1 LVILQTLR
9 QRMIGCVLDEH
20 SAGNQAKDRAAAGQA
35 GGAEDA
41 VALGGRSGLRL
52 MLLVGEW
59 RPGTAWT
66 NTIGPHPCCGFATA
80 SCVAQRAAI
89 DIKRRTHPPGT
100 QGRGPLL
107 MGADLVTPQVLP
119 PFVGRSADRERL
131 AAVLA
136 RLRAGLSA
144 ALVVS
149 GDAGIGK
156 TQLLQQVMH
165 DAGGL
170 QTIMVS
176 GYESE
181 VRLGFAALHR
191 LVSPFLG
198 VRRDL
203 PKPQRDALATA
214 FGLAAGPPP
223 NRFLVGLA
231 TMTLLEQT
239 AQKRPLL
246 CVIDDV
252 QWVDQ
257 ETLDTLAFVARRLD
271 AEGVGLIFGLRG
283 STLGLPGFS
292 GIPEHQLPPMSEE
305 DMRSLLSIAAPTPP
319 PPHVAT
325 RLVTE
330 SEGNPLALFEYVAS
344 LSTERLAGTVALPPA
359 LPVSERLSAG
369 FAAQI
374 KRLPSPTQRM
384 LLVLS
389 AADDAVAVAE
399 ACTRLGIRPGAAE
412 PALRESI
419 ISAQP
424 RLVFRHPIIRSVI
437 YENAGTSARRRV
449 HAVLAQVAED
459 RGFPDAAAWHRA
471 YATSGPDEA
480 VANQL
485 ERTAARA
492 RDRGGYAAEATYLT
506 LAAQRSVVGTEDHSR
521 RLLAAAHAHVI
532 AGNRAEA
539 ERLLDAYDEN
549 GSAGTRVD
557 AERVRAIIL
566 SYDARTADAA
576 AMLVNAASNL
586 PSGDFDLA
594 RHILCNALRAAM
606 EPYVRHRQP
615 TAAKHELI
623 AEDWADRLPGA
634 VLVSRV
640 SAVENRPGQYT
651 PGITLQEV
659 AQAFLSRARPPGREP
674 TPFDLIYEGLA
685 TRCSAGYRPAATVLQ
700 EALRRL
706 GRDPGFAT
714 ARSLLILTWLAAE
727 DLLDDEFEAT
737 TLRQMTAS
745 NRAQGALPSTWLG
758 LAGLANTETRHG
770 NFDTA
775 QVMFDEAT
783 SIAVA
788 IGGDSQQVWPTLVEL
803 RVWQGREGEARSM
816 ADTLIRDWGR
826 ERRYGSSANFGR
838 LALTVLELSL
848 RRYTQALEHA
858 SRVAQDDPPG
868 HGTRIL
874 PDLVE
879 AAVRTGDEALAGRTL
894 DELTARAAV
903 AATPWA
909 MGVLARARA
918 LAHSTSSEAEPHY
931 QEALRLL
938 KPTAL
943 RTETAR
949 THLLY
954 GEWLRR
960 RKRRADARE
969 QLSASLS
976 AFTAMGATAFAQR
989 AALELAA
996 TGAKPIVTSTTQRS
1010 ALTPQERHVAELAAQ
1025 GMTNSEISEQLF
1037 ISDSTVDYH
1046 LSKVFRKLEITSR
1059 RRLKDKIRG

>member
-1 LVILQTLR
+1 
-9 QRMIGCVLDEH
+9 M
-20 SAGNQAKDRAAAGQA
+20 
-35 GGAEDA
+35 
-41 VALGGRSGLRL
+41 
-52 MLLVGEW
+52 
-59 RPGTAWT
+59 
-66 NTIGPHPCCGFATA
+66 
-80 SCVAQRAAI
+80 
-89 DIKRRTHPPGT
+89 
-100 QGRGPLL
+100 
-107 MGADLVTPQVLP
+107 TPEVLP

-156 TQLLQQVMH
+156 TQLLQQVMRE
-165 DAGGL
+165 AGGL
-170 QTIMVS
+170 QTIMMS

-198 VRRDL
+198 VLPDL
-203 PKPQRDALATA
+203 PEPQREALATA

-231 TMTLLEQT
+231 TMTLLEQA

-246 CVIDDV
+246 WVIDDV

-257 ETLDTLAFVARRLD
+257 DTVDALAFVARRLD

-283 STLGLPGFS
+283 SAGGLPGFS
-292 GIPEHQLPPMSEE
+292 GIPEHHLPPMSEE
-305 DMRSLLSIAAPTPP
+305 DMRSLLSTAARTPP
-319 PPHVAT
+319 APDVAT
-325 RLVTE
+325 RLITE
-330 SEGNPLALFEYVAS
+330 SEGNPLALLEYAAS
-344 LSTERLAGTVALPPA
+344 LSPERLAGAAALPPA
-359 LPVSERLSAG
+359 LPVSQRLSAG

-374 KRLPSPTQRM
+374 KRLPGPTRRM
-384 LLVLS
+384 LLVL
-389 AADDAVAVAE
+389 AAAGADDAGAVSE
-399 ACTRLGIRPGAAE
+399 ACAQLGLRPGAAE
-412 PALRESI
+412 PAVRESI

-424 RLVFRHPIIRSVI
+424 RLLFRHPIIRSVV

-449 HAVLAQVAED
+449 HALLAQIAED

-471 YATSGPDEA
+471 CATSGPDEA
-480 VANQL
+480 VAEQL

-492 RDRGGYAAEATYLT
+492 RNRGGYAAEATYLT
-506 LAAQRSVVGTEDHSR
+506 LAAQRSVAGTEDYSR
-521 RLLAAAHAHVI
+521 RLLAAALAHVI
-532 AGNRAEA
+532 AGNRAQA
-539 ERLLDAYDEN
+539 ERLLDGYDVN
-549 GSAGTRVD
+549 GSAGARVE

-566 SYDARTADAA
+566 SYDSRTADAA
-576 AMLVNAASNL
+576 ALLVNAAINL
-586 PSGDFDLA
+586 PPAEFDLA
-594 RHILCNALRAAM
+594 RHILCNALRAVM
-606 EPYVRHRQP
+606 EPYVRHRQL
-615 TAAKHELI
+615 TAAKHDF
-623 AEDWADRLPGA
+623 AGDSADRVPGA
-634 VLVSRV
+634 AVISPVF
-640 SAVENRPGQYT
+640 AVENGPRHYT
-651 PGITLQEV
+651 PGMTLREV
-659 AQAFLSRARPPGREP
+659 AEAFLSRPRPPGREP
-674 TPFDLIYEGLA
+674 TPFDLIYEGMA
-685 TRCSAGYRPAATVLQ
+685 TRCAAGYRPAATMLQ
-700 EALRRL
+700 EGLRQL
-706 GRDPGFAT
+706 ARDPGFAT
-714 ARSLLILTWLAAE
+714 ARSLLLLSWLAAE

-737 TLRQMTAS
+737 TLAQMTAS
-745 NRAQGALPSTWLG
+745 NRAQGALPSAWIG
-758 LAGLANTETRHG
+758 LAELANTETRHG

-775 QVMFDEAT
+775 QAMFDEAT

-803 RVWQGREGEARSM
+803 RVWQGREAEARSM
-816 ADTLIRDWGR
+816 ADALIRGGGQ
-826 ERRYGSSANFGR
+826 ERRNGSGANFGL

-858 SRVAQDDPPG
+858 SRVARDDPPG

-874 PDLVE
+874 PDLAE

-903 AATPWA
+903 ATTPWA
-909 MGVLARARA
+909 TGVLARTRA
-918 LAHSTSSEAEPHY
+918 LVHGTSSEAEPHF

-938 KPTAL
+938 NPTAL

-969 QLSASLS
+969 QLNISLS

-996 TGAKPIVTSTTQRS
+996 TGAKPVVTSTTQRS

-1059 RRLKDKIRG
+1059 RRLKDKIHD